1 MLKRVHV
8 FWRGA
13 LIIFLPIRTTTH
25 GHDTFHISY
34 ILRMLL
40 SMQTTRRILA
50 AIAALLLVSSRHI
63 IVTSFSPT
71 FEPHALSITIGLNA
85 AMKRRFAVVERRS
98 TIKGRR
104 NGSIR
109 NNLNHHFIGHTSSS
123 TTTAVNL
130 IKGEAYGSEP
140 FDENEGGVGLAKRS
154 AVKISG
160 VTTYSSDGGGSSSSS
175 EARELV
181 RYSKLHELDDVT
193 AIKSMLEKMNCQL
206 LYTGKGIELYQD
218 PGKSYRIEEKVI
230 QLAPIMAVKDALLA
244 SSSSTA
250 SSSTSISM
258 SGGDADDD
266 DDGYDDELVINFLGG
281 DELIIGEVMEACNL
295 LVNEL
300 DESILR
306 RNTKKKKTVKFNS
319 ISYTQI
325 PSDVCYVTVIAVG
338 GGGRRRSGDGL
349 DGGGVD
355 ESIAKGEIYI
365 QDGKWWTVFE
375 EDSIVTN

>member
-1 MLKRVHV
+1 M
-8 FWRGA
+8 
-13 LIIFLPIRTTTH
+13 T
-25 GHDTFHISY
+25 
-34 ILRMLL
+34 
-40 SMQTTRRILA
+40 QRILV

-85 AMKRRFAVVERRS
+85 AMTQRFAAVERRS
-98 TIKGRR
+98 TIKRRR
-104 NGSIR
+104 NDNLDHHSIGR
-109 NNLNHHFIGHTSSS
+109 TSSS
-123 TTTAVNL
+123 TTTAINL

-160 VTTYSSDGGGSSSSS
+160 VTTYSSAGDDGSSSSSNS

-181 RYSKLHELDDVT
+181 RYSKLHELDDIT
-193 AIKSMLEKMNCQL
+193 AFKSMLEKMNCQL

-244 SSSSTA
+244 SSSSTV

-258 SGGDADDD
+258 SGGDTDDDDDD

-306 RNTKKKKTVKFNS
+306 RNTKKKKKTVKFNS

>member
-1 MLKRVHV
+1 MSTV
-8 FWRGA
+8 FRRGA
-13 LIIFLPIRTTTH
+13 LDSSFLAPL
-25 GHDTFHISY
+25 
-34 ILRMLL
+34 ILSRQHNIPHHQRMMM
-40 SMQTTRRILA
+40 SIQTTQRILV
-50 AIAALLLVSSRHI
+50 AIAALLLGSSRHI

-85 AMKRRFAVVERRS
+85 ATKQRFAAVGRRS
-98 TIKGRR
+98 TTKRRR
-104 NGSIR
+104 NGIHDD
-109 NNLNHHFIGHTSSS
+109 NLDHRFIDRTSSS
-123 TTTAVNL
+123 TTTAINL

-154 AVKISG
+154 VVKISG
-160 VTTYSSDGGGSSSSS
+160 VTTYSSAGDGSSSSSNSNS

-181 RYSKLHELDDVT
+181 RYSKLHELDDIT

-206 LYTGKGIELYQD
+206 LYAGKGIELYQD

-258 SGGDADDD
+258 SGGDTDN

-306 RNTKKKKTVKFNS
+306 RYTKKEKIVKFNS
-319 ISYTQI
+319 ISYAQI

-338 GGGRRRSGDGL
+338 GGGRHRSGDGL

>member
-1 MLKRVHV
+1 
-8 FWRGA
+8 
-13 LIIFLPIRTTTH
+13 
-25 GHDTFHISY
+25 
-34 ILRMLL
+34 
-40 SMQTTRRILA
+40 MQTTRRILV
-50 AIAALLLVSSRHI
+50 AIAALLLGSSRHI

-85 AMKRRFAVVERRS
+85 AMKRRS
-98 TIKGRR
+98 TIQKRR

-109 NNLNHHFIGHTSSS
+109 NNLNHHFIGRTSSS
-123 TTTAVNL
+123 TTTAINL

-160 VTTYSSDGGGSSSSS
+160 VTTYSSDGGSSSGSS

-266 DDGYDDELVINFLGG
+266 DGYDDELVINFLGG

-306 RNTKKKKTVKFNS
+306 RNTKKKKIVKFNS

-325 PSDVCYVTVIAVG
+325 PSDVCYVTVIAVS
-338 GGGRRRSGDGL
+338 GGGRCRSGDGL